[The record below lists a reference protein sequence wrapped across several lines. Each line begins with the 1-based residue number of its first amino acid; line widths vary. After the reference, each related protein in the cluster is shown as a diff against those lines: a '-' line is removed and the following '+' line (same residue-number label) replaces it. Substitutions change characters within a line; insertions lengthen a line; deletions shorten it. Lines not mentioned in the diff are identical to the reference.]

1 MSVVNGEPGFTQL
14 TKLNIL
20 DTLLVKGVPI
30 GGGGL
35 STYGTLTNSAILALA
50 TPSENETADSSD
62 DFIRMVY
69 IAGAWRTTL
78 GGLLV

>member
-1 MSVVNGEPGFTQL
+1 MNKTRNELLEEILANINNG
-14 TKLNIL
+14 
-20 DTLLVKGVPI
+20 

-69 IAGAWRTTL
+69 IVGAWRTTL